1 MSPKTQHVA
10 VKCMASGVM
19 EPSQLGS
26 RTQDSDFQKSAVLD
40 HDHYATHLGAINGK
54 NAVIAAQD
62 ILNERGVLLAKQGSR
77 IDPALAQKL
86 VQHRLTKPLDTQ
98 VELSQTI
105 TIEAIQ
111 KGFNTLLGRYTDVHS
126 IHLNLKFQHDFDLLL
141 RGWRP
146 HPILAQKLTVFQ
158 DRMPIEFEKA
168 LFSAWFSALLAREMG
183 LDVSKQRAVMLGGL
197 LHDVGFL
204 HIDPTVLHKVAE
216 LSPAEWRA
224 IQSHT
229 VIGKTMCA
237 SIPDLDDRVPRIILE
252 HHERCDGLGYPTGKL
267 EDNLDALGQIVAM
280 ADAIQA
286 IRVGKFART
295 GRTLRDLDSFL
306 NMNSDVHFRCT
317 YTGACG
323 ILRKS
328 ALPRSALPHC
338 ANPGWVEQLHAR
350 WLGLAKVISFLE
362 TLSAIV
368 ARIDVGTQRAKLQR
382 VFTRTL
388 VITHQSGLLTPEI
401 GQWLKELRDNHLDAT
416 VQIEL
421 GDIEFM
427 LDELSWQ
434 LRNTKRAVTAL
445 FEESSH
451 PVSTNLIALK
461 TMTEELSNALDI
473 AV

>member
-1 MSPKTQHVA
+1 MLVKTHQVA
-10 VKCMASGVM
+10 VECMASDVM
-19 EPSQLGS
+19 EFPQPST
-26 RTQDSDFQKSAVLD
+26 RTQANDFQKSSVLD
-40 HDHYATHLGAINGK
+40 HDHYATHLGAINGT

-62 ILNERGVLLAKQGSR
+62 ILNERGVLLAKKGSR
-77 IDPALAQKL
+77 IDPTVAQKL
-86 VQHRLTKPLDTQ
+86 VQHRLTKPLETQ
-98 VELSQTI
+98 VGLSQTI

-111 KGFNTLLGRYTDVHS
+111 KGFSTLLGRYTDVQS
-126 IHLNLKFQHDFDLLL
+126 IHANLKFQHDFDLLL
-141 RGWRP
+141 RGWRA

-183 LDVSKQRAVMLGGL
+183 LDLSKQRAVMLGGL

-204 HIDPTVLHKVAE
+204 HIDPAVFHKVAE
-216 LSPAEWRA
+216 LSSAEWRA

-229 VIGKTMCA
+229 VIGKMLCA

-267 EDNLDALGQIVAM
+267 EDNLDVLGQIVAM

-306 NMNSDVHFRCT
+306 NMNSEVHFRST
-317 YTGACG
+317 YAGACS

-338 ANPGWVEQLHAR
+338 MNSGWVEQLHAR

-362 TLSAIV
+362 TLIAIV
-368 ARIDVGTQRAKLQR
+368 AKIDVGTQRAKLQR
-382 VFTRTL
+382 VFTQTL
-388 VITHQSGLLTPEI
+388 VITHQSGLLTPEM
-401 GQWLKELRDNHLDAT
+401 GRWLEHLRNSHLDAA
-416 VQIEL
+416 VQVEL

-427 LDELSWQ
+427 LDELNWQ
-434 LRNTKRAVTAL
+434 LHNTKRAVTAL
-445 FEESSH
+445 FEESSDQT
-451 PVSTNLIALK
+451 SANLIALK
-461 TMTEELSNALDI
+461 AMTEELSNVLEI
-473 AV
+473 AT